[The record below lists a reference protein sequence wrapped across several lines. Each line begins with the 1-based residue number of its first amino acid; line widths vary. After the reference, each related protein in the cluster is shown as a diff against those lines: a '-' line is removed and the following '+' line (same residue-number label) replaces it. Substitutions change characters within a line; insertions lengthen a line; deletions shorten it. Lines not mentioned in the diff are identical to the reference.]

1 MHKQYLLFMKL
12 RPKYIKHIKKDLDQT
27 KDLLICKIENSNKQ
41 LQCEIYDSYILVKYK
56 RELHK
61 IWSPQINITFK
72 EDKEG
77 TRIRGS
83 IGPSGEIWLA
93 FIFFYFFFAL
103 LFFGATSFAIMQTNL
118 GHSASTAIYIAIF
131 GLISV
136 IGMYLISYIGQYKSK
151 KQIEFLYSWIESSL
165 EAKPKQ

>member
-1 MHKQYLLFMKL
+1 
-12 RPKYIKHIKKDLDQT
+12 
-27 KDLLICKIENSNKQ
+27 
-41 LQCEIYDSYILVKYK
+41 
-56 RELHK
+56 
-61 IWSPQINITFK
+61 
-72 EDKEG
+72 
-77 TRIRGS
+77 
-83 IGPSGEIWLA
+83 
-93 FIFFYFFFAL
+93 
-103 LFFGATSFAIMQTNL
+103 MQTNL